1 MYHPSVYEIIKKE
14 YDVRLDDG
22 TVLNITAD
30 EHDFGVFKLTD
41 TSSVWEEVPAHSY
54 LEYLA
59 NVIFKDIERG
69 EYNGTTS

>member
-1 MYHPSVYEIIKKE
+1 MYHSNIYEIVKKE
-14 YDVRLDDG
+14 YEVRLDDS

-59 NVIFKDIERG
+59 NAIFKDIERG
-69 EYNGTTS
+69 GYNGTDS